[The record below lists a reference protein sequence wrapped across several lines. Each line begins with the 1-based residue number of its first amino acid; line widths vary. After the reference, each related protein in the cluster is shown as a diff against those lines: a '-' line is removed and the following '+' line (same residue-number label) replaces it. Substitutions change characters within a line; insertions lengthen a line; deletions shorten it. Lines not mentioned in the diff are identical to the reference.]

1 MLSDPKPLAQVDS
14 LKDELWSTDLTN
26 SLLFHLAEGFYH
38 LVGAFCVPA
47 GGRLIRQHQAGV
59 VDQRPGDGHAL
70 LLCVC
75 GLFSLRFITDLPE
88 DQ

>member
-1 MLSDPKPLAQVDS
+1 
-14 LKDELWSTDLTN
+14 
-26 SLLFHLAEGFYH
+26 
-38 LVGAFCVPA
+38 
-47 GGRLIRQHQAGV
+47 